1 MKNLD
6 SEISKLEK
14 DVKKLDLKF
23 SMRKKKNKKNNIK
36 SFYKYVF

>member
-1 MKNLD
+1 MKSLD

-14 DVKKLDLKF
+14 DVKKLNLKF
-23 SMRKKKNKKNNIK
+23 SMRKKKNNIK